1 MSAFA
6 DQTGPHLFTSSHCRA
21 KGSPNNTQQTDMVR
35 STLRLFRGVIT
46 SFSSSLKEEEHRTE
60 RNACLNSLVKVL
72 DRDPSIDVRG
82 VKLILDRDFRV
93 SATGAVHVEAK
104 ALRSAEDWER
114 YFESSKDLGV
124 ARVRADFV
132 QGVRQHEDE
141 IASKLGI
148 ASFHCSAAALSQN
161 EVCQDLVEELVATA
175 EGAGNAICSS
185 TKVVVDNKH
194 EFYINET
201 DGTIVVPLSRSA
213 DQILD
218 FLLSHSAEADRISLR
233 YEKEL
238 KEISRLKSLVRS
250 RLKVRVFTKGD
261 GVTIHQFRQCSNR
274 LVRMS
279 KSLVTHT
286 EGLNL
291 RVGSTNKIDLHQN
304 CIEIAW
310 NFA

>member
-6 DQTGPHLFTSSHCRA
+6 DQTGPHLFTSHCRA

-124 ARVRADFV
+124 ARVRAEFV

-141 IASKLGI
+141 G
-148 ASFHCSAAALSQN
+148 
-161 EVCQDLVEELVATA
+161 
-175 EGAGNAICSS
+175 
-185 TKVVVDNKH
+185 
-194 EFYINET
+194 
-201 DGTIVVPLSRSA
+201 
-213 DQILD
+213 
-218 FLLSHSAEADRISLR
+218 
-233 YEKEL
+233 
-238 KEISRLKSLVRS
+238 VR
-250 RLKVRVFTKGD
+250 
-261 GVTIHQFRQCSNR
+261 
-274 LVRMS
+274 
-279 KSLVTHT
+279 
-286 EGLNL
+286 
-291 RVGSTNKIDLHQN
+291 
-304 CIEIAW
+304 A
-310 NFA
+310 